1 MNVRLNVFN
10 FPLQN
15 GKFSGHDKT
24 GHLRRMSM
32 KKSFS
37 TGVNGLKDKVV
48 GKLGGILK
56 GDARAKNRKKRNMQV
71 SEPVQQLSGS
81 SAFQLPFRNDIN

>member
-1 MNVRLNVFN
+1 
-10 FPLQN
+10 
-15 GKFSGHDKT
+15 
-24 GHLRRMSM
+24 M

-56 GDARAKNRKKRNMQV
+56 GDAKPKKKKRNMHV

-81 SAFQLPFRNDIN
+81 SAFQLGIKINLQLEF